1 MEPPVGSTIPWLM
14 LSTRLRAGTA
24 FFTLVWAPLAGCG
37 ATPSPGDTGSI
48 DAGEPAERDAP
59 ATTPADAGP
68 TPDAGSCVPDGPY
81 PATEPVS
88 LPSDFDRASVAD
100 ELERELEAADHE
112 VDRGAFGFFYVAD
125 CEGLPSCFGNNP
137 ASPYGFVMVPPAP
150 GEALFELETTESVF
164 TRGESRA
171 VFRLRAD
178 EVVVVLI
185 TTPPEAA
192 YFGFTPYLFGRG
204 DVTMFASLGDTVNQ
218 LVIATASSSG
228 SRFGA
233 ETALLL
239 GADSARLE
247 AVRSALVAAG
257 APAGMINT
265 VPLPTQTASGGRL
278 YVPGLGAEAD
288 TLNMLFRVAVF
299 ADREAGDAWLAD
311 PRATVLRVR
320 PREARPTSALVSP
333 PLRTPGSSCDE
344 SALRPALDAL
354 EATVRERF
362 STDTHTVRAQPL
374 IAAPLDGHSC
384 IAGTAPLG
392 ANCLGDNRDTHY
404 VTTVAPA
411 VLAEGTDLYVLGVN
425 HALSGKATYVSIA
438 AMDSV
443 NLAGTGSLSASELVG
458 SAAPF
463 GGSDALFAVRITRGA
478 CAAGEACLSVASTGW
493 PSIPLDHAVRII
505 VRPYLDPATAVRPDP
520 SELVLARIV
529 TVTERP

>member
-1 MEPPVGSTIPWLM
+1 VEQPVGSAVPWLM
-14 LSTRLRAGTA
+14 LSRRRHAGA
-24 FFTLVWAPLAGCG
+24 FVFGLACAPLAGCG
-37 ATPSPGDTGSI
+37 TTPSSTDAGPTDTGV
-48 DAGEPAERDAP
+48 PVERDA
-59 ATTPADAGP
+59 ASMRPADAGP
-68 TPDAGSCVPDGPY
+68 APDAGSCMPDRPF

-88 LPSDFDRASVAD
+88 LPTDFDRVSVMNG
-100 ELERELEAADHE
+100 LERELQAAGHD

-150 GEALFELETTESVF
+150 DEALFEFEAAASVF

-178 EVVVVLI
+178 EVVVLMI

-218 LVIATASSSG
+218 LAIATASSSG
-228 SRFGA
+228 SPFGA
-233 ETALLL
+233 ETALLF
-239 GADSARLE
+239 GADSTRLE
-247 AVRSALVAAG
+247 AVRSALMAAG
-257 APAGMINT
+257 APAGMINS
-265 VPLPTQTASGGRL
+265 VPLPTQTATGEPL
-278 YVPGLGAEAD
+278 YVPGLSADAD
-288 TLNMLFRVAVF
+288 TLNLLFRVAVF
-299 ADREAGDAWLAD
+299 SNPEAGDAWLVD
-311 PRATVLRVR
+311 PTATVLRIR
-320 PREARPTSALVSP
+320 PREAVPTTPLVTPALRV
-333 PLRTPGSSCDE
+333 PGSSCNE

-354 EATVRERF
+354 EASVRERF
-362 STDTHTVRAQPL
+362 SADTHTVRAQPL
-374 IAAPLDGHSC
+374 IAAPLDGHNC

-404 VTTVAPA
+404 VTSVAPA
-411 VLAEGTDLYVLGVN
+411 VLSEGTDLYVLGVN

-443 NLAGTGSLSASELVG
+443 NLAGTGSISASELVG

-463 GGSDALFAVRITRGA
+463 GGSDALFAVRVTRGA